1 MIKYLIDRFFYF
13 IDYKAIDTQQP
24 LKPYENRIIKQIDSD
39 LKDILQTTEELKS
52 DIRFI
57 KDHVFIKDYLSKK

>member
-1 MIKYLIDRFFYF
+1 MIKILIDRFLYF

-24 LKPYENRIIKQIDSD
+24 SKPYENRIIKSLEAE

-52 DIRFI
+52 DIRII
-57 KDHVFIKDYLSKK
+57 KDHLFIKDYLSKK

>member
-1 MIKYLIDRFFYF
+1 MIKNLIERFLYF

-24 LKPYENRIIKQIDSD
+24 SKPYEKRIIKQIDSD

-52 DIRFI
+52 DIRI
-57 KDHVFIKDYLSKK
+57 IKDYLSKK

>member
-1 MIKYLIDRFFYF
+1 MIKYFIDRFFYF
-13 IDYKAIDTQQP
+13 IDYKAIDIQQP
-24 LKPYENRIIKQIDSD
+24 SKPYENRIIKSLEAD

-57 KDHVFIKDYLSKK
+57 KDYLSKK

>member
-1 MIKYLIDRFFYF
+1 MIKYFIERFFYF
-13 IDYKAIDTQQP
+13 IDYKAIDSQQP
-24 LKPYENRIIKQIDSD
+24 SKPYENRIIKSLEAD

-57 KDHVFIKDYLSKK
+57 KDHLSKK

>member
-1 MIKYLIDRFFYF
+1 MIKYFFDRFLYF

-39 LKDILQTTEELKS
+39 LKDILQTTKELKS

-57 KDHVFIKDYLSKK
+57 KDYLSKK